1 MRHAYLATKIR
12 ILEMGL
18 VYRFHP
24 HRLYAH
30 GISDAHDSFTNHPG
44 LIANLISCTDAAK
57 DYFDCFLQIETQH
70 YHSLT
75 LEEWFGLILAAF
87 ALFRLCLGLR
97 EVPEWTPETA
107 RATIDLEK
115 YFSRI
120 HDQLQAAREAASETD
135 KAGAESLYALLP
147 QIFENVTDSFV
158 AAKDGFVTSPDGV
171 RAHQDLRFGPEHLPS
186 TGKQVRCPATRNL
199 PTTSSSYPSN
209 TPPMCKVAPE
219 ELASDLHNLQT
230 DAFLISLPVL
240 DESFLMA
247 EQEPFY

>member
-1 MRHAYLATKIR
+1 MRHAYLATRIR

-24 HRLYAH
+24 QRIYAQ
-30 GISDAHDSFTNHPG
+30 GPSDAHNIFTSHPG
-44 LIANLISCTDAAK
+44 LIANLINCTDAAK
-57 DYFDCFLQIETQH
+57 DYFDCFLRIETQQ

-107 RATIDLEK
+107 RATLDLED

-120 HDQLQAAREAASETD
+120 HDQLEAAREAASETD

-147 QIFENVTDSFV
+147 QIFENVTESFV
-158 AAKDGFVTSPDGV
+158 AAKDGFAPTPDGV
-171 RAHQDLRFGPEHLPS
+171 RAHQDLRFGPGHLPS
-186 TGKQVRCPATRNL
+186 TGTRVRCPATRNL

-209 TPPMCKVAPE
+209 TPPTCKVTPE
-219 ELASDLHNLQT
+219 ELTRDLQDLQT

-247 EQEPFY
+247 EQDPFY